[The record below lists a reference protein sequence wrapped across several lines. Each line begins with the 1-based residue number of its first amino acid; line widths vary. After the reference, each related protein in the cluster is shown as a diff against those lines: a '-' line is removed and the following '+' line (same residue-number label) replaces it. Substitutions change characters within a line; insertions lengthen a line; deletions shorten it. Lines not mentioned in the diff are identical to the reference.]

1 METWSE
7 FLLALAVNTKYFL
20 ENNFSNIKCK
30 VDKRYLNIKNKFI
43 RIIQRSTS
51 IHIRHYKHSSTP
63 DFASSNTPNLSFFP
77 LQWKHDNPSS
87 KIKFWN
93 HSSQEISLIRS
104 GKSCTLLF
112 LFHQKVWSSFIL
124 ENSEE

>member
-63 DFASSNTPNLSFFP
+63 DFASSNAPNLSFFFHCNENMITP
-77 LQWKHDNPSS
+77 HLKLNFETTHLRKSRSFAPAKAVPCSFFS
-87 KIKFWN
+87 IKKYG
-93 HSSQEISLIRS
+93 HH
-104 GKSCTLLF
+104 LF
-112 LFHQKVWSSFIL
+112 
-124 ENSEE
+124 